1 MVRDVT
7 SWVRKGDVSRLM
19 PTFLAEAAGWMEVPF
34 AEREKMKTSVLFLLI

>member
-7 SWVRKGDVSRLM
+7 SWVRKREVSRLL

-34 AEREKMKTSVLFLLI
+34 AKRKKMKSSVLFLLI